1 MNKIKQPSDTTYA
14 HAIPVGPL
22 GIVAMPGCEE
32 MAKRVD
38 DYITMW
44 RSDRVNDIDGYH
56 KDSYLV
62 SVSLPRFGSGEAKG
76 VLNQSVRGEDL
87 YILVD
92 VTNYSLTYDM
102 YGIESHMSPD
112 DHYANLKRII
122 AAAGGRAKRVTVV
135 MPFLY
140 ESRQHKR
147 MKRESLDCAMALQ
160 ELVDM
165 GVSNIITFDAHDPR
179 VQNAIPCSGFENVA
193 PTYQFVK
200 AVLRAVPDLTLDAA
214 HMMIISPDEGAIS
227 RAIYFAN
234 NLGLDVGMFYKRRD
248 YSRVVDGKNP
258 IVADESLGSDVEGKD
273 VIVVDDMIA
282 SGESVIDVAKQLKS
296 RHAGRIMVCATFGLF
311 TKGMGVFDKA
321 VEDGLIYRIFTTNSI
336 YQHPETLARPYY
348 TSVDMNKYI
357 ALLIDRMNHDASIEP
372 LLQYHKKIGGKV
384 KEYQEKQAA
393 EKMGANGQIWFEGQQ
408 SELVLHEG
416 SQD

>member
-62 SVSLPRFGSGEAKG
+62 DVSLPRFGSGEAKG

-102 YGIESHMSPD
+102 YGIKSHMSPD
-112 DHYANLKRII
+112 DHFANLKRII
-122 AAAGGRAKRVTVV
+122 AAAGGRAKKITVI

-160 ELVDM
+160 ELVGM

-179 VQNAIPCSGFENVA
+179 VMNAIPCSGFEDVA

-200 AVLRAVPDLTLDAA
+200 AVLRAVPDLTLDAD
-214 HMMIISPDEGAIS
+214 HMMIISPDEGAIG

-248 YSRVVDGKNP
+248 YSKVVDGKNP
-258 IVADESLGSDVEGKD
+258 IVAHEFLGSDVEGKD

-296 RHAGRIMVCATFGLF
+296 RHANRIMVCATFGLF
-311 TKGMGVFDKA
+311 TKGMSVFDKA

-348 TSVDMNKYI
+348 TSVDLNKYI

-372 LLQYHKKIGGKV
+372 LLQYHKKIGDKV

-393 EKMGANGQIWFEGQQ
+393 AKMGEAGQMYFDGTQ
-408 SELVLHEG
+408 SELVIHEG
-416 SQD
+416 NKD